1 MSLARLFNKMQ
12 LSQADA
18 EVIFDRDEP
27 VGQATD
33 VVMPRRRWFR
43 RSLAQNDAAKMQS
56 LLGSARNERRS
67 RGAESTLSVAD
78 QQS

>member
-1 MSLARLFNKMQ
+1 MSLARVFSKMQ

-27 VGQATD
+27 VGQPTD
-33 VVMPRRRWFR
+33 IVMPRRRWFR
-43 RSLAQNDAAKMQS
+43 RKQARTDAAKTQS
-56 LLGSARNERRS
+56 LVASARSEGRARRE
-67 RGAESTLSVAD
+67 ESSVSVAD